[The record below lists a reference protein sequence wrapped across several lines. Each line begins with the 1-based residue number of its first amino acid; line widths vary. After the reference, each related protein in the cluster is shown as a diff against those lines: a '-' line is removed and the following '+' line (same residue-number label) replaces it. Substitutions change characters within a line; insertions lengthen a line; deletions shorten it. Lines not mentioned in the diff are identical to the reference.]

1 MITEK
6 NEEMLDNLEL
16 DIFEAGNTAKALSLI
31 IGNAYALSID
41 NVFAVGLSNA
51 NTNNEKEVIRYK
63 DDTETMLEYL
73 AQSLT
78 SLQDTL
84 YRLSNDISDR
94 S

>member
-1 MITEK
+1 
-6 NEEMLDNLEL
+6 MLDNLEL

-31 IGNAYALSID
+31 VGNAYALSID
-41 NVFAVGLSNA
+41 NVFTMGLSNA
-51 NTNNEKEVIRYK
+51 NANNEKETIQYK
-63 DDTETMLEYL
+63 DDTETMLEYV

-84 YRLSNDISDR
+84 HRLSNDISDR